1 VNRPPVRQRGFGI
14 IAAIVILVLL
24 AGLGAAIARLGITQ
38 TANATQDM
46 AGSRVFQT
54 ARAGIE
60 WGLYR
65 ALRNSSCVA
74 NQTIDLRTQN
84 GYAVTVTCVANTYN
98 EGEETSA
105 TTLLVQPLQKTIY
118 SITAVACNSSA
129 CPDDTAVGNSEYVER
144 KLTATA
150 CTTAAGGFCE

>member
-1 VNRPPVRQRGFGI
+1 VNRPPIRQGGFGI

-46 AGSRVFQT
+46 AGSRVFQS

-84 GYAVTVTCVANTYN
+84 GYAVTVTCIATTYN
-98 EGEETSA
+98 EGEQPA
-105 TTLLVQPLQKTIY
+105 GVPLQKIIY
-118 SITAVACNSSA
+118 SITAVACNSST
-129 CPDDTAVGNSEYVER
+129 CPDNTAVGNSDYVER
-144 KLTATA
+144 RLTATA
-150 CTTAAGGFCE
+150 CTTATGGLCE